1 MKYQKFIDSNIDSIV
16 KFNRDYGYPRTIFD
30 AYRSPSVAKLRIAN
44 FLDRKVKYYILHA
57 LNKKVERYG
66 YRAYIS
72 DEGVSTYSKSSFNY
86 CLQYKIF
93 DRYSDKYFFYVSVV
107 FTKNYVYISD
117 NTKHNYRFAWN
128 YDTDFCDIFYDWIE
142 LYAPDEYIYMH

>member
-1 MKYQKFIDSNIDSIV
+1 MKYQKFIDSSINSAV

-30 AYRSPSVAKLRIAN
+30 AYGNPSIAKRRIAN
-44 FLDRKVKYYILHA
+44 FLDRRVKYDIFNA

-66 YRAYIS
+66 CLAYIS
-72 DEGVSTYSKSSFNY
+72 AEGISTYSKFSFNY

-93 DRYSDKYFFYVSVV
+93 NMHGDGYFYISVV

-117 NTKHNYRFAWN
+117 NKHNYRYAWN
-128 YDTDFCDIFYDWIE
+128 YDTDFGDIFYDWIE
-142 LYAPDEYIYMH
+142 LYVPDEGIYMH